1 MEPQLLNSISN
12 MIEMDDETLLM
23 KFNSLTQV
31 ELASMTDSCEKSL
44 RNIFSK
50 RLQDIVT
57 LKIQLAIE
65 EKSCP
70 ADLTFL
76 TNCIS
81 YLMTILTSKELERPQ
96 NFLEIFTTFHDC
108 LLDLPE
114 SQNGICTLKEGIAR
128 ACEIIWMAGENGSEN
143 FIIQSIPYL
152 LMKSLKSSATKSDI
166 KRVSLMRKAFLL
178 FDYSDPAIESIVCFI
193 LNTFE
198 NTKYLK
204 SKDGCRFLS
213 FCFYLDKGKI

>member
-1 MEPQLLNSISN
+1 
-12 MIEMDDETLLM
+12 
-23 KFNSLTQV
+23 
-31 ELASMTDSCEKSL
+31 MTDSCEKSL

-114 SQNGICTLKEGIAR
+114 NQNGICTLKEGIAR